1 MKCNVNVLAY
11 LKSFMKQKLIY
22 VLHSTQKK
30 KKLLVCVR
38 TPLAVENSLC
48 ATRLQQY
55 GHRSVRLK
63 QAEFFFNHNRV
74 R

>member
-30 KKLLVCVR
+30 KNCCVR